1 MPAALTEPERAAW
14 MRRHGRV
21 LDPHLVVCQLRD
33 GALILVL
40 GRLLDRYVLVLRP
53 TLCLRLQ
60 LLTPGGHRYLSLLV
74 VWPGQVNGIRC
85 GAPSNAWM
93 VCGDGAQGALA
104 RFELV
109 DRAPLGC
116 LDDQHA
122 LQRARLQ
129 AELARPA
136 YDGAGGIAIRHT

>member
-1 MPAALTEPERAAW
+1 MATGTRW
-14 MRRHGRV
+14 
-21 LDPHLVVCQLRD
+21 
-33 GALILVL
+33 
-40 GRLLDRYVLVLRP
+40 
-53 TLCLRLQ
+53 
-60 LLTPGGHRYLSLLV
+60 LLV
-74 VWPGQVNGIRC
+74 VWPGQVNEIRC

-104 RFELV
+104 LFELA

-136 YDGAGGIAIRHT
+136 YDGAGGIAIRHTLPGAPLLQLLCSIVGWTVRSLGSQVLSEGTLR